1 MMKRPQEVGVKK
13 RLLLLVLAVG
23 LTGSFL
29 LGLGLILSGC
39 AGSIPPVS
47 VMAVTPTP

>member
-1 MMKRPQEVGVKK
+1 MHHTREVGVKK
-13 RLLLLVLAVG
+13 RVLFLVLAAG
-23 LTGSFL
+23 LTGALL
-29 LGLGLILSGC
+29 LGVGLVLSGC